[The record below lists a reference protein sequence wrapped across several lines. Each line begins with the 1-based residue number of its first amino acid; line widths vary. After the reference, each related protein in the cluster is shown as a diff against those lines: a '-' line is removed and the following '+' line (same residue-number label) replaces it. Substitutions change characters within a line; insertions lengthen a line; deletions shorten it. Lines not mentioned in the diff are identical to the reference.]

1 MIITA
6 KFGRLPGALWIVV
19 SCICLFTSQAA
30 IAAGISIQY
39 GNGHHGIST
48 GHHGSHGAVGNLKI
62 NRQSPHYHSN
72 RNSSHYTHQRQHN
85 NYYYSFPR
93 YRSYSSPRQHY
104 YNKAYTQPYFNSRF
118 PNSYRNYSYYQQP
131 TPRYYG
137 NNVNYSVNAWES
149 LAQGDPRR
157 ALSQFWVEAQ
167 SYPKAGLP
175 KIGYALSSAAS
186 GDLKQAVVAM
196 RRAFKIDPDSLR
208 HYKLDPRLQ
217 PLVNNLIASYQ
228 YSRGHRGRRKNEAFM
243 VAALSYL
250 NHDYATAYQ
259 ALERAERD
267 GDRSR
272 SFRNLRDFL
281 RQEKI
286 AGGH

>member
-1 MIITA
+1 MINTA
-6 KFGRLPGALWIVV
+6 KFGRLPGAVCFVV
-19 SCICLFTSQAA
+19 SFICLFTSPAA
-30 IAAGISIQY
+30 IAAGISVQY
-39 GNGHHGIST
+39 GNGHHGISI
-48 GHHGSHGAVGNLKI
+48 GHHGSHGAVGNVKI

-72 RNSSHYTHQRQHN
+72 RHSSHYTRQQH
-85 NYYYSFPR
+85 YGIHYYSYPG
-93 YRSYSSPRQHY
+93 YRSYSSPSQHY
-104 YNKAYTQPYFNSRF
+104 YNKGYTRPYLDSRF
-118 PNSYRNYSYYQQP
+118 PNSYRNYSYYQQL

-157 ALSQFWVEAQ
+157 ALSQFSLETQ

-175 KIGYALSSAAS
+175 KIGYSLSAAAS
-186 GDLKQAVVAM
+186 GDLKQGVVAM
-196 RRAFKIDPDSLR
+196 RRAFKIDPDALR
-208 HYKLDPRLQ
+208 HYQLDPRLQ
-217 PLVNNLIASYQ
+217 PLVNDLIASYQ
-228 YSRGHRGRRKNEAFM
+228 YSPSHRGRRKNEAFM

-250 NHDYATAYQ
+250 NHDYATAYH